1 MKWFSRK
8 NKQEPTLREL
18 CDAVA
23 AHPDSVIVAVFDR
36 NDFEGSKQDPLNIDH
51 VQLQQDIYNLVM
63 DAATV
68 PGDYTLAL

>member
-36 NDFEGSKQDPLNIDH
+36 NDFNGDTDPLNIDH
-51 VQLQQDIYNLVM
+51 VQLQHDIYELVM
-63 DAATV
+63 DAASV

>member
-36 NDFEGSKQDPLNIDH
+36 HDFNGDTDPLNIDH
-51 VQLQQDIYNLVM
+51 VQLQQDIYKLVM
-63 DAATV
+63 DAAAV